1 MQTETLSDPRPVSL
15 PEIVNHMTLRPHS
28 SPPELILGNANR
40 RFSGVTSTMLQ
51 VLAAQRNQISTLVLG
66 EYHLPQEIEAYQ
78 FLALARRLRQADVE
92 STVVVF
98 HARRNIEIIQA
109 LLLKQVAKCQI
120 KILFTSTAQRHHTA
134 FTRWLMTQV
143 DSVISTCSAAASY
156 LKPPP
161 ETLIPHGI
169 DADRYRPDASDSFS
183 DLIHLSGAEYHIG
196 LFGRVRPQK
205 GVDILVKASIPLLQ
219 ANPNWEVV
227 FIGQIKTTDQSFV
240 DQLKTLAAKAGVEAQ
255 IRFLGEQPFNALPS
269 LFNAMTIVTALSRN
283 EGYGLTV
290 LEAMSSGKPVVASR
304 AGAWPDIIE
313 HDHNGCLV
321 DVDDIE
327 ATRSALER
335 LIQNPNTRERLGNA
349 ARQHVLARYT
359 IQSEA
364 EALLSHY
371 RRLAARH

>member
-1 MQTETLSDPRPVSL
+1 
-15 PEIVNHMTLRPHS
+15 
-28 SPPELILGNANR
+28 
-40 RFSGVTSTMLQ
+40 
-51 VLAAQRNQISTLVLG
+51 
-66 EYHLPQEIEAYQ
+66 
-78 FLALARRLRQADVE
+78 
-92 STVVVF
+92 
-98 HARRNIEIIQA
+98 
-109 LLLKQVAKCQI
+109 
-120 KILFTSTAQRHHTA
+120 
-134 FTRWLMTQV
+134 
-143 DSVISTCSAAASY
+143 
-156 LKPPP
+156 
-161 ETLIPHGI
+161 
-169 DADRYRPDASDSFS
+169 
-183 DLIHLSGAEYHIG
+183 
-196 LFGRVRPQK
+196 
-205 GVDILVKASIPLLQ
+205 
-219 ANPNWEVV
+219 VV
-227 FIGQIKTTDQSFV
+227 FIGQIKTTDRSFV

-313 HDHNGCLV
+313 HDRNGCLV

-359 IQSEA
+359 IQAEA